1 MSGDEIMR
9 KLFLLMTMMIFASM
23 VGIAQR
29 TPAPEATSAKIATS
43 TISGRISSKDKALR
57 GITVNLSR
65 NSPSGGGGGR
75 GGQAVK
81 TDEDGKYSFT
91 NVAAGNYI
99 VMPNAMAYVPD
110 SSDVAGPFR
119 GKSVIV
125 NDNENVENIDIS
137 MRIGGVITGKI
148 LRPDGAPAIEQR
160 VTLRTKNAAGTST
173 IFFSAS
179 TSGMSNSTDD
189 RGAFRL
195 FGIPSGQY
203 LVSAGDAGGGGGPRG
218 FGNFRQR
225 YPLTYYPSVF
235 TEAEAQTVDV
245 TEGNETKDIE
255 IKLGQ
260 PLPTYEAKGKVIDAM
275 TGTPLPGVQVAYRQV
290 VGNQRGGG
298 AMQMNANGE
307 RTDLNGEFLISGIE
321 KGSYQISVQ
330 SDQTSDYYSEQT
342 AFEIADADAANIE
355 IRASRG
361 ATVNGFVMIDGAQ
374 NQGAIASA
382 GFSVMGTSR
391 TANAG
396 GGRGGPQMG
405 GRGMMGEV
413 AANGAF
419 HIKGLQPGR
428 AMLSIMDRSDA
439 RYSIVRIERDG
450 TDVSN
455 GFEVA
460 AGEQINN
467 VRIIVAQGNGV
478 IRGQINVVGGAL
490 PAGSRL
496 MVSATKANGGG
507 GRGGGN
513 GAQVDQ
519 NGRFVIEGLVSG
531 QYTVTAMALPGGG
544 FGGGRPAPGGGFGG
558 GGFPGG
564 GAGGPGGGARG
575 GGAGGR
581 GGAPVGGGTPGGT
594 PGGVVVGGG
603 TAPQFQMAVKPV
615 SQTVMLS
622 GAEASVVLTLD
633 VSVPPTGGNQ

>member
-1 MSGDEIMR
+1 MR
-9 KLFLLMTMMIFASM
+9 KLFLLMTMMIFAAM

-29 TPAPEATSAKIATS
+29 TPAPEATTAKIATS

-57 GITVNLSR
+57 GITVNLMR
-65 NSPSGGGGGR
+65 NGQGGGGGR

-81 TDEDGKYSFT
+81 TDEDGKYTFT

-119 GKSVIV
+119 GKSIVV

-137 MRIGGVITGKI
+137 MRIGGVLTGKI

-160 VTLRTKNAAGTST
+160 VTLRTKNADGTST

-179 TSGMSNSTDD
+179 TSGMTNSTDD

-203 LVSAGDAGGGGGPRG
+203 LVSAGDGGGGGGPRG

-225 YPLTYYPSVF
+225 YPLTYYPSVS

-275 TGTPLPGVQVAYRQV
+275 TGTPVPGVQVTYRQV
-290 VGNQRGGG
+290 ARNQRGGG

-321 KGSYQISVQ
+321 KGAYQISVQ
-330 SDQTSDYYSEQT
+330 SDQTSDYYSEPT

-361 ATVNGFVMIDGAQ
+361 ATINGFVVIDGAQ
-374 NQGAIASA
+374 NQGAIASE

-405 GRGMMGEV
+405 GRGTMGEV

-428 AMLSIMDRSDA
+428 AMLSIMNRSDS

-450 TDVSN
+450 ADVSG

-467 VRIIVAQGNGV
+467 IRIIVAQGNGV

-507 GRGGGN
+507 GGGRGMGG

-531 QYTVTAMALPGGG
+531 QYTVTAMALPMGG
-544 FGGGRPAPGGGFGG
+544 FGGAGGRPMPSGGFGG

-564 GAGGPGGGARG
+564 GGIGAAGGAR
-575 GGAGGR
+575 GAGGR
-581 GGAPVGGGTPGGT
+581 GGGAPGSGGVQGGT
-594 PGGVVVGGG
+594 PGGVQIGGG
-603 TAPQFQMAVKPV
+603 TGPQMQMTIKPV

>member
-1 MSGDEIMR
+1 MR
-9 KLFLLMTMMIFASM
+9 KLFWLMTMMIFASL
-23 VGIAQR
+23 VGVAQR
-29 TPAPEATSAKIATS
+29 TPAPEATPAKIANS

-57 GITVNLSR
+57 GITVNLMR
-65 NSPSGGGGGR
+65 NGQGGGGGR

-81 TDEDGKYSFT
+81 TDEDGKYKFT

-99 VMPNAMAYVPD
+99 VMPNAMAHVPD
-110 SSDVAGPFR
+110 SSDVTGPFR

-160 VTLRTKNAAGTST
+160 VTLRTKNPDGTST
-173 IFFSAS
+173 VFFSAS
-179 TSGMSNSTDD
+179 TSGMTNSTDD

-225 YPLTYYPSVF
+225 YPLTFYPSVS

-275 TGTPLPGVQVAYRQV
+275 TGTPVPGVQVTYRQV
-290 VGNQRGGG
+290 ARNQRGGG

-355 IRASRG
+355 IRAARG
-361 ATVNGFVMIDGAQ
+361 ATINGFVFIEGAETQ
-374 NQGAIASA
+374 AKIASA
-382 GFSVMGTSR
+382 GLGV
-391 TANAG
+391 TAMTMNQNRG
-396 GGRGGPQMG
+396 GGRGGAP
-405 GRGMMGEV
+405 MMGRNNIGDV
-413 AANGAF
+413 APSGAF
-419 HIKGLQPGR
+419 QVKGLQPGK
-428 AMLSIMDRSDA
+428 AMLSIMNRSDA
-439 RYSIVRIERDG
+439 RYSVVRIERDG
-450 TDVSN
+450 ADVSN

-467 VRIIVAQGNGV
+467 IRIIVAQGNGV

-544 FGGGRPAPGGGFGG
+544 FGGGRPIPGGGFGG
-558 GGFPGG
+558 GGFPGVG
-564 GAGGPGGGARG
+564 GVGGPAGGARG

-581 GGAPVGGGTPGGT
+581 GGAPAGGGTPGGT
-594 PGGVVVGGG
+594 PGGVAVGGG